1 MPRKQIKKTLE
12 TEKIQSVRL
21 RSPVC
26 VSRTDSIESV
36 IGIMK
41 TRRRGCAI
49 ILDNDKI
56 CGIFTE
62 RDLLTRVLQP
72 SIDLTSPISKVMT
85 KNPAYLTLD
94 TSILDVIRLMSDRG
108 YRHVPL
114 VDQDEKIRGFVSVR
128 DILDYIAEHFP
139 SDVYNLPP
147 DPDQIQ
153 RAPEGA

>member
-1 MPRKQIKKTLE
+1 MPQKQIRKTLE
-12 TEKIQSVRL
+12 TDKIQSVRL

-26 VSRTDSIESV
+26 VNKTDSIESV

-62 RDLLTRVLQP
+62 RDLLTRVLEP
-72 SIDLTSPISKVMT
+72 SVKLDTPISKVMT
-85 KNPAYLTLD
+85 PDPAYLSLNS
-94 TSILDVIRLMSDRG
+94 SILEVIQLMSDHG

-114 VDQDEKIRGFVSVR
+114 VNKDGRIQGFVSVR